1 MGKNQTDYR
10 NQQSDS
16 KSNKQPMQNSPVSSL
31 EKSDNQVGNVEEF
44 EVKTTIQRRPQFRLN
59 ENMKRRFS

>member
-16 KSNKQPMQNSPVSSL
+16 RSNKQSTQNSPVSSL
-31 EKSDNQVGNVEEF
+31 EKSNNQEEQVEEY

-59 ENMKRRFS
+59 ENMKRRYS